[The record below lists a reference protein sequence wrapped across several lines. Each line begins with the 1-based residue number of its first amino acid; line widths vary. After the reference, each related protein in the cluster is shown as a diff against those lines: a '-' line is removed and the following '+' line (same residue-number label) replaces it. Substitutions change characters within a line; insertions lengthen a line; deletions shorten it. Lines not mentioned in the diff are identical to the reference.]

1 MINIRQNVKNPLGG
15 NSVEDIKVIV
25 TQEKRE
31 ETIDKILEL
40 VEKEFKGL
48 DVTAVFTKK
57 LLEDTIKVLEYKC
70 METSLKSI
78 NKNNFNK

>member
-1 MINIRQNVKNPLGG
+1 M
-15 NSVEDIKVIV
+15 EDIKVTV

-40 VEKEFKGL
+40 IEEEFKGI

-57 LLEDTIKVLEYKC
+57 LLEDTIKILEYKC
-70 METSLKSI
+70 MEVSLRFI

>member
-1 MINIRQNVKNPLGG
+1 M
-15 NSVEDIKVIV
+15 EDIKVTV

-40 VEKEFKGL
+40 VEEEFKGI

-57 LLEDTIKVLEYKC
+57 LLEDTIKVLECKC
-70 METSLKSI
+70 MESSLRFI